1 MSHYE
6 KAWQAVKARIALA
19 ARAAGR
25 SPDEVTLTAVSK
37 TFAPEA
43 VRAVHALGQRVFAEN
58 YVQEG
63 VAKRRALADLADI
76 EWRLIGPLQ
85 ANKTAIVAQEFN
97 GVESVDRLRIAE
109 RLSAQRGADRP
120 PLEVLIQVNISSEVT
135 KSGVAPGDALALARQ
150 VAGLPR
156 LRLAGYM
163 GIAAPGADPDEQRRQ
178 FRQLRDCLSLARSEG
193 LALDT
198 LSMGMSADLEAAVAE
213 GSTEVRVGSAIFGGR
228 GAPP

>member
-6 KAWQAVKARIALA
+6 KAWQAVKARIAQA
-19 ARAAGR
+19 ARMAGR

-37 TFAPEA
+37 TFAPDA

-63 VAKRRALADLADI
+63 VAKRQALADLADI
-76 EWRLIGPLQ
+76 EWRLVGPLQ
-85 ANKTAIVAQEFN
+85 ANKTAIVAQAFSA
-97 GVESVDRLRIAE
+97 VESVDRLRIAE
-109 RLSAQRGADRP
+109 RLSAQRGEGLP

-135 KSGVAPGDALALARQ
+135 KSGVAPGDALKLACQ

-156 LRLAGYM
+156 LRLAGFM
-163 GIAAPGADPDEQRRQ
+163 GIAAPGADPGAQRRQ
-178 FRQLRDCLSLARSEG
+178 FRQLRECRDQARGVG

-198 LSMGMSADLEAAVAE
+198 LSMGMSTDLEAAVAE
-213 GSTEVRVGSAIFGGR
+213 GSTEVRIGSAIFGAR
-228 GAPP
+228 ERVQ

>member
-6 KAWQAVKARIALA
+6 KAWQAVKARIAQA
-19 ARAAGR
+19 ARMAGR

-43 VRAVHALGQRVFAEN
+43 VRAVHALGQRIFAEN

-63 VAKRRALADLADI
+63 VAKRQALADLADI
-76 EWRLIGPLQ
+76 EWRLVGPLQ
-85 ANKTAIVAQEFN
+85 ANKTGVAAQAFN
-97 GVESVDRLRIAE
+97 AVESVDRLRIAE
-109 RLSAQRGADRP
+109 RLSAQRGDDLP

-150 VAGLPR
+150 VAALPR
-156 LRLAGYM
+156 LRLAGFM
-163 GIAAPGADPDEQRRQ
+163 GIAAPGADPGEQRRQ
-178 FRQLRDCLSLARSEG
+178 FRQLRDCLVRARSEG
-193 LALDT
+193 LALES

-213 GSTEVRVGSAIFGGR
+213 GSTEVRIGSAIFGGR
-228 GAPP
+228 KGSP